1 MFATTMTD
9 WLSISFEDGVPEK
22 QLELAVETFDNDA
35 EGLVE
40 CSTGTGKVLPS
51 STYTYCYTY
60 IRTCVRMV
68 HVQALSVLFIL
79 LARLFSKKKKL
90 LSSPGRRRRRRRR
103 RRPAK
108 N

>member
-1 MFATTMTD
+1 MTD

-90 LSSPGRRRRRRRR
+90 YCLHWVVGSVGVVVGGLQKIKPG
-103 RRPAK
+103 
-108 N
+108 